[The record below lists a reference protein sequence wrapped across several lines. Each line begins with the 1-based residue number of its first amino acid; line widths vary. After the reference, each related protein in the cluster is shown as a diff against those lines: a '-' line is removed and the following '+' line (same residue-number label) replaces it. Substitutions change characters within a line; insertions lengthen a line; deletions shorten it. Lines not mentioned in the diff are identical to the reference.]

1 MADAAKRA
9 AAQLR
14 SIANDLRSAG
24 DVNLVVLDEQG
35 VAPADITLAD
45 ELRLIAL
52 MLDDEVPA

>member
-45 ELRLIAL
+45 ELWLIAL